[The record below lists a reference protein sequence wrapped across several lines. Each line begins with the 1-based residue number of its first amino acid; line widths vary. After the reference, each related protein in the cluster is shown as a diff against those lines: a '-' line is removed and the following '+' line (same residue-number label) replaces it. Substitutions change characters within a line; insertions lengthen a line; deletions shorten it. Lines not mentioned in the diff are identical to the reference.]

1 MLTSELANGKTI
13 QNLTVMPLITYITLT
28 DGTTISIAIG
38 EDYRLTPMAV
48 VNHDL
53 QILERDK

>member
-1 MLTSELANGKTI
+1 MLTSEVANGKTI
-13 QNLTVMPLITYITLT
+13 KNLTVMPLIAWITLT

-38 EDYRLTPMAV
+38 EDYKLTPMAV
-48 VNHDL
+48 VNQDL